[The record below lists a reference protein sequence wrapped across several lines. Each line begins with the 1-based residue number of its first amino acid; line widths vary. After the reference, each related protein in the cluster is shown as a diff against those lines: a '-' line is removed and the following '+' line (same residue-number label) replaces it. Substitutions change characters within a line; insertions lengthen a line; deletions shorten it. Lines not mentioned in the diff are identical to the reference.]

1 MTADR
6 IDIISAQLRKLQN
19 VADQTTTPAKA
30 PAASDSF
37 GKVLQD
43 KVSQAGGVKF
53 SAHALGRL
61 QSRGIQLSQENLV
74 RIGSA
79 VERAEAKGARESL
92 LVMDDLALIV
102 SIANRTVITVM
113 DGASMR
119 ENVFTNI
126 DSAVFV

>member
-6 IDIISAQLRKLQN
+6 IEHISAQLRRIQEA
-19 VADQTTTPAKA
+19 ADKATVPAR
-30 PAASDSF
+30 AAAADGSF

-43 KVSQAGGVKF
+43 KVARVSDLKF

-61 QSRGIQLSQENLV
+61 QSRGINLTEEKLAQ
-74 RIGSA
+74 ISA
-79 VERAEAKGARESL
+79 AVGRAEAKGARESL

-113 DGASMR
+113 DGASMK

>member
-6 IDIISAQLRKLQN
+6 IDIISAQLRKLQEA
-19 VADQTTTPAKA
+19 ADQTATPAKA

-43 KVSQAGGVKF
+43 RVAQASGVKF

-61 QSRGIQLSQENLV
+61 QSRGIQLSQESLV

>member
-6 IDIISAQLRKLQN
+6 IDIIAAQLRKVQEA
-19 VADQTTTPAKA
+19 ADKATTPTKS
-30 PAASDSF
+30 PSASDSF

-43 KVSQAGGVKF
+43 KVTEASGVKF
-53 SAHALGRL
+53 SAHAVGRL
-61 QSRGIQLSQENLV
+61 QSRGIQLSQDKLD

-79 VERAEAKGARESL
+79 VNRAEAKGARESL

>member
-6 IDIISAQLRKLQN
+6 IEHISAQLRKVQEA
-19 VADQTTTPAKA
+19 ADKAATPAKA
-30 PAASDSF
+30 PAADGSF

-43 KVSQAGGVKF
+43 KVAKAGGLKF

-61 QSRGIQLSQENLV
+61 QSRGINLTEE
-74 RIGSA
+74 RLAQISA
-79 VERAEAKGARESL
+79 AVGRAEAKGARESL

-113 DGASMR
+113 DGASMK